1 MPRANETM
9 VTWLPARAMRALPI
23 GTIHSPFGTGPEVP

>member
-9 VTWLPARAMRALPI
+9 VTWLPGRAMLALPI
-23 GTIHSPFGTGPEVP
+23 GITNLNFRHLPGRA